1 MSCTALAGKEIAVER
16 PPPRRNPRGLDP
28 PPNRAY
34 VWHWVTPIIGCDFA
48 LTPWGMV

>member
-34 VWHWVTPIIGCDFA
+34 VWLWVTPANDDVNQGIR
-48 LTPWGMV
+48 PV